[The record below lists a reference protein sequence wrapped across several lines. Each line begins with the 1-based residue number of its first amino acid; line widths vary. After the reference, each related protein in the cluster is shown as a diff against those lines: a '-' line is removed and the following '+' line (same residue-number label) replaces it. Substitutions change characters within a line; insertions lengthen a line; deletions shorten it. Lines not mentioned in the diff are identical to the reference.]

1 MNKLTY
7 FKSICGL
14 FIYCT
19 EIDTTSRVYWIKS
32 TGCLYWIIRH
42 YSMMFSHGHDIII
55 MIRIILWARRHLDC
69 VFIKTEVKLFIL
81 RLAVILNII
90 PDEMLCNK
98 EGQFICKFAA
108 NAAGAHS
115 QAVLG
120 YLFHSRII
128 KTQYPDRARDQAVFG
143 Y

>member
-1 MNKLTY
+1 
-7 FKSICGL
+7 
-14 FIYCT
+14 
-19 EIDTTSRVYWIKS
+19 
-32 TGCLYWIIRH
+32 
-42 YSMMFSHGHDIII
+42 MFSHGYDICI
-55 MIRIILWARRHLDC
+55 MIRIILLGRRHLDC

-81 RLAVILNII
+81 RLTVILNII

-143 Y
+143 PY